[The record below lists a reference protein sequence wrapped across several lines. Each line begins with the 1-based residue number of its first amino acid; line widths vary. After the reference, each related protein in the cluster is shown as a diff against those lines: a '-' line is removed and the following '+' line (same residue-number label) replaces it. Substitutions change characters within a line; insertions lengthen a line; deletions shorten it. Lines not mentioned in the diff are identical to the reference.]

1 MHYDTTYILTIH
13 GIHSFFRAS
22 MIMYNVFLSLV
33 CSALLAFILEDLRS
47 HFDLAVAWMYAEYA
61 IAEGYLN
68 SAQNNLQYD
77 SCLTGLLN
85 GTREKLDARDR

>member
-1 MHYDTTYILTIH
+1 MTLLTYIHTIH
-13 GIHSFFRAS
+13 GIFRVS
-22 MIMYNVFLSLV
+22 MIIYMYNVFLSLV

-85 GTREKLDARDR
+85 GAREKLDARDR